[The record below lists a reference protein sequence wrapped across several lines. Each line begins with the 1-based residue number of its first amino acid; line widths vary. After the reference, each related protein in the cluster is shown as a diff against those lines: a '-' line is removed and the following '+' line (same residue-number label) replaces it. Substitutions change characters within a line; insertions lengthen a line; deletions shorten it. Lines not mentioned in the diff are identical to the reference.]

1 MAHEYLFK
9 EYELCF
15 QQFRIY
21 DDRQESLLKYLCTL
35 TSATAVAE
43 FAIYQFFKGP
53 TVEFFRAEAFL
64 SALVFAATLLI
75 FVAGLQNRLYFV
87 FMARQLNGIRKYLM
101 EMAAEGFHDNQLY
114 TSTTFPALKPFSTHT
129 LMIIASALMSSM
141 FAGASV
147 YGITSALPRALGF
160 AIGTTS
166 VVLAAEVSCGMAYLM
181 IQGDKRADHAIHH
194 RKQYPNTTADPK
206 PKTESSTD

>member
-1 MAHEYLFK
+1 MAHEYIFK

-21 DDRQESLLKYLCTL
+21 DDRQESLLKYMCTL
-35 TSATAVAE
+35 TSAISAAE

-53 TVEFFRAEAFL
+53 TVEFFKAEAFL

-75 FVAGLQNRLYFV
+75 FIAGLQNRLYFV
-87 FMARQLNGIRKYLM
+87 FVARQLNGIRKFLM
-101 EMAAEGFHDNQLY
+101 ETAAEGFHDNRLY

-129 LMIIASALMSSM
+129 LMIIATALMSSM

-147 YGITSALPRALGF
+147 YGINSASRCALG
-160 AIGTTS
+160 IGIETTLA
-166 VVLAAEVSCGMAYLM
+166 VLVAEVSCGMAYLM
-181 IQGDKRADHAIHH
+181 IQGDKQADHAIHH
-194 RKQYPNTTADPK
+194 RRQHPNTTTGPQPK
-206 PKTESSTD
+206 PESPTD